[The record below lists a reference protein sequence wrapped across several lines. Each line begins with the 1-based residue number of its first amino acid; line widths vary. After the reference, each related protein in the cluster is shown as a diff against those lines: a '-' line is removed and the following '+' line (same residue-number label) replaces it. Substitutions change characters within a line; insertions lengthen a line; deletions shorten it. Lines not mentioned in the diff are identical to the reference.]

1 MRAFFDTSALAK
13 RYLLEPG
20 REKVEDI
27 LKDASEA
34 AVSIVCAP
42 ELVSAL
48 RRLRRQSALSEDDS
62 ARVKAAFFADIE
74 DLTVRAISIPVVERA
89 IGLVETFPLKTLDAL
104 QVGCALEW
112 RADLFVSADRRQL
125 AAASKSGLRILPV

>member
-20 REKVEDI
+20 REKVEAV
-27 LKDASEA
+27 LRDATEA
-34 AVSIVCAP
+34 AVSIVCVP

-48 RRLRRQSALSEDDS
+48 SRLRRQSALSDDDC
-62 ARVKAAFFADIE
+62 ARVKAAFFADVE
-74 DLTVRAISIPVVERA
+74 GLTVRAVSIPVVETA
-89 IGLVETFPLKTLDAL
+89 IGLIETIPLKTLDAL
-104 QVGCALEW
+104 QIGCALEW

-125 AAASKSGLRILPV
+125 AAAARTGLRVRAV